1 MITRRRYTQEEEQ
14 IIAEEV
20 SLHQTN
26 IKRGLLIA
34 SERLG
39 RSFPSVRYHWYV
51 IQSKR
56 ETAFCC
62 FSGDTITKNRKI
74 IRPDS
79 WDNRERTSPSIFS
92 RILRWLGLI
101 RD

>member
-1 MITRRRYTQEEEQ
+1 MTTRRRYTQEEEQ

-26 IKRGLLIA
+26 IRQGLLIA

-39 RSFPSVRYHWYV
+39 RSFGSVQHHWYV

-56 ETAFCC
+56 EAAFCC

-74 IRPDS
+74 VRSDS
-79 WDNRERTSPSIFS
+79 WDSRERTSSSIFS
-92 RILRWLGLI
+92 RILRWLGL
-101 RD
+101 

>member
-1 MITRRRYTQEEEQ
+1 MTTRRRYTQEEEQ

-26 IKRGLLIA
+26 IRRGLLIA

-39 RSFPSVRYHWYV
+39 RSFGSVQKHWYA

-56 ETAFCC
+56 EAAFCC

-74 IRPDS
+74 VRPDS
-79 WDNRERTSPSIFS
+79 WDSRERTSSSIFS
-92 RILRWLGLI
+92 RILRWLGL
-101 RD
+101 